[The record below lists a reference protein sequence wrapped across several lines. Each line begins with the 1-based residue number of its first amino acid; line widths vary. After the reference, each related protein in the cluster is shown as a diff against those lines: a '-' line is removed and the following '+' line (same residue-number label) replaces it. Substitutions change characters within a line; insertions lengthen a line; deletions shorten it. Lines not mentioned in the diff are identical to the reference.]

1 MFVPLHSRRFPLWS
15 RDSRGPRV
23 GWRKALATRLGGEG
37 GFSLVEMTVALM
49 LLGIVGSIFYPTLV
63 STLAAEQSVKSE
75 SESVDDLR
83 LALTDIS
90 RELRSSLC
98 VNVPAYG
105 GGGVPSTGDVLEFST
120 YRPDGTLYGVR
131 YDVTA
136 DGVLQR
142 TVDTT
147 APVTNF
153 DNGEEPVRMA
163 DDVLV
168 SGLTF
173 THVVDRRSSI
183 TITMSIAFHD
193 GSTRE
198 FSTSI
203 AGRNAWNR
211 CV

>member
-1 MFVPLHSRRFPLWS
+1 MFRRNARTRP
-15 RDSRGPRV
+15 
-23 GWRKALATRLGGEG
+23 GWRKAFATLVGGEG
-37 GFSLVEMTVALM
+37 GFSLTEMSVALV

-63 STLAAEQSVKSE
+63 SSLATEQSVKSE
-75 SESVDDLR
+75 SEAVDDLR

-98 VNVPAYG
+98 VNVPAYD
-105 GGGVPSTGDVLEFST
+105 GGGVPSTGDRLEFST

-131 YDVTA
+131 YNMDDA
-136 DGVLQR
+136 DGDGVGILQR

-147 APVTNF
+147 APVTDF
-153 DNGEEPVRMA
+153 DGEAPVKVA
-163 DDVLV
+163 DDVFV

-173 THVVDRRSSI
+173 THIVDRRSSI
-183 TITMSIAFHD
+183 TVTMSIKFPD
-193 GSTRE
+193 NSTRE
-198 FSTSI
+198 FNTSM

>member
-1 MFVPLHSRRFPLWS
+1 MWS
-15 RDSRGPRV
+15 GRNGRARPR
-23 GWRKALATRLGGEG
+23 WRKALAERFRGEG
-37 GFSLVEMTVALM
+37 GFSLAEMSVALV

-63 STLAAEQSVKSE
+63 SSLAAEQSVKAE

-98 VNVPAYG
+98 VNVPAYD

-120 YRPDGTLYGVR
+120 YRPDGTLFGVR
-131 YDVTA
+131 YEMADA
-136 DGVLQR
+136 DGDGVGTLQR
-142 TVDTT
+142 ITDNV
-147 APVTNF
+147 APVT
-153 DNGEEPVRMA
+153 PVDVVANAPVFLA

-173 THVVDRRSSI
+173 THNVDRRSSI
-183 TITMSIAFHD
+183 TITMSIVAPN
-193 GSTRE
+193 GSTRN
-198 FSTSI
+198 FQTTI

>member
-1 MFVPLHSRRFPLWS
+1 M
-15 RDSRGPRV
+15 
-23 GWRKALATRLGGEG
+23 
-37 GFSLVEMTVALM
+37 VEMSVALV

-63 STLAAEQSVKSE
+63 SSLATEQSVKSE

-83 LALTDIS
+83 LALTSIS

-98 VNVPAYG
+98 VNVPAYN

-120 YRPDGTLYGVR
+120 YRNDGTLYGVR

-136 DGVLQR
+136 GGVLQR
-142 TVDTT
+142 TVDMD
-147 APVTNF
+147 APVTDF
-153 DNGEEPVRMA
+153 AGGEEPVRLV
-163 DDVLV
+163 DDVFV

-173 THVVDRRSSI
+173 THAVDRRSSVA
-183 TITMSIAFHD
+183 ITMSIQFPD

-198 FSTSI
+198 FNTSI